1 MPESSPGM
9 PESSAGTDGSTVP
22 TQLAILVPTFDPA
35 IDNVEIWAS
44 KVELLAATWPA
55 TKLTELSTRLIL
67 GCKGTAYQKLQLHQK
82 ELLVNDPKSIQRLV
96 ELVGGTWGQIPLEK
110 KFELVERAIFRGQQK
125 NDESSDSYVSRNDV
139 VWSELLSKDV
149 RLEEI
154 RAYVLLRGSK
164 LASEDKKRVIVESG
178 AEAGGVL
185 DVKKVTAAI
194 RMLGSGFFQEL
205 TGNRRDRTL
214 KTYDHHAFNLEE
226 ESEAMDG
233 EHTFWTTSE
242 EYLDDNLLET
252 LAAED
257 DEDALMVLQFEDT
270 IAETVQADSELS
282 AYFSTYQEA
291 RKRLSEKTKFR
302 GFWGV
307 SRKGGGDSKGYG
319 KKGKSS
325 KGKGKG
331 GLERRIANSYC
342 RICWKKGHWKNEC
355 PMKPGST
362 SGSSTSSTMSSSIP
376 TSVVTVDD
384 LPEEFINLE
393 TIDDTQSS
401 SKQEVSC
408 FVAQGFFMG
417 PMNRHNQG
425 NSYGSKVGNWKTQGI
440 IKGGDRPIRNQ
451 FFQRFR
457 HLMSSSSQFRKDPL
471 SESPARFVREARFGE
486 AQDHE
491 LETRK
496 HLEKLPSPAISLHE
510 CHFASSGTVGVVD
523 LGASQTVIG
532 TQQVRELLQQLP
544 LQVKQQVKRTPCHL
558 VFRFGNHQT
567 LVSRHALV
575 LPLGN
580 ETFRIAVVEG
590 KTPFLLSNTFLK
602 GIQAVIDTHEGTL
615 WSKKLNRYL
624 NIEPSAKNLFLMD
637 INQLWD
643 SPQDP
648 EQQSYPSRG
657 IEECHLTEENTKE
670 HSQSPPNVTEV
681 LEINQENQEVSTN
694 VVKESRQ
701 KQQQFQKANPVS
713 ATLGPKDLDNH
724 RVTLPKSFNS
734 HVQGCPSETCP
745 ISSRGLGGSE
755 QGTPEG
761 DPKDDTGRTLGGEH
775 PVRQGEVGS
784 QVSSGIRRSSLD
796 GLVCRLLRRQP
807 QGGSP
812 EVCDL
817 CGKETRG
824 RECDCKG
831 AEQRCIEGSTKS
843 QGQEHAPGKCVG
855 ELMDT
860 GPGGGHRG
868 LRGSRGVSGGGH
880 PTTRTDQWPSGAAE
894 LCHGREQQFGPS
906 HDPSRDGHAGDAHT
920 FEAVEHQ
927 AGAVKPNEMT
937 SPEVRSRSPLMSD
950 NDFVFHAPCDSKQ
963 QSYYRSIQKKALQFR
978 QELRQCIQQFSQKG
992 PTRGRWDLI
1001 EIMCSDSSELTSQ
1014 VQQAGGKALRFGL
1027 SQGDLRKPGG
1037 RQNLFKTLVLHQPR
1051 DVWYSPECRPWCLWS
1066 GYNLTTSET
1075 TMEKILGD
1083 RAESLWQISL
1093 GIVLL
1098 EYQLQ
1103 KGSHFHMEQPNGSQM
1118 WNIHGI
1124 EPILKQTSRCSFDLC
1139 KVGSLKDPDSQK
1151 PIRKRLVVQS
1161 TSDVLYRELHG
1172 KHCDRNHEH
1181 KTIEGSTIVNGQRM
1195 PLSKFTEWYPP
1206 KFAKQIARIILKGKI
1221 RGGIPIGVGETEDHP
1236 TKRRRLGSK
1245 LSPAAIEASFPDIN
1259 WQTVMEKVNRET
1271 PRVGAKLIQ
1280 QGEVI
1285 DMIQK
1290 LCPNHII
1297 QHIVTCRGMDR
1308 CVGPNQPTPKGKA
1321 PLRRF
1326 ICIRRRT
1333 EEIVV
1338 EPDWEPWEHLS
1349 LAKIRRKCTPA
1360 RLGLTI
1366 FAQARRSDEV
1376 MNTPPSADVP
1386 IRSRVHDEEGMPD
1399 AKRHCAE
1406 QAHGESE
1413 KVEYRQTVDLTS
1425 QKHGPLFLK
1434 LRSEEQAWLLKLHR
1448 NMGHPGAQ
1456 KLVEF
1461 CRQLNCPSHILQAI
1475 PEIRCSTCL
1484 ETSRPTIARPS
1495 SIHEPLE
1502 FGEVISMDGIT
1513 WTNKQGESFHFYH
1526 FLDQST
1532 VYHTAL
1538 VSPSRT
1544 SKDAIQALTL
1554 GWLQWAGPPDLLVM
1568 DAASEFNSEEFGN
1581 FLQGQ
1586 GIKSRTCAADA
1597 HWQNSRVERHGGVL
1611 QVMLTK
1617 MDQEETIASYD
1628 DLRCAL
1634 AKATSTKNQWSRHR
1648 GYPPEVLVF
1657 GKRTRNPGS
1666 VISDPN
1672 VASHSAALS
1681 ESSEFQQFHKELNRR
1696 EQARR
1701 AFAAV
1706 DNDQALRRA
1715 IVQRTRPNR
1724 GNYQKG
1730 DWVMMWRKKGESQG
1744 QWTGPFQVII
1754 QESHQVVWI
1763 TKGTTLYRIA
1773 PEHLRPLS
1781 AVEEL
1786 TRGEDMKGVNQGV
1799 QLGVVQFRPMN
1810 DGHIPTTEE
1819 VSPTPQP
1826 VHPQNIDNPNQ
1837 EQNIGGNEGSAGSQP
1852 DHEPETVSVPSE
1864 NPESLTPEISAVPD
1878 PADQAHQIPIP
1889 ESDQDE
1895 LFVQEE
1901 ECFNLCEESAWVFS
1915 VDITLQDIE
1924 RWRNEDDP
1932 TEMAFLVSAA
1942 KKQRSEVRM
1951 SQLNEAEKEL
1961 FRKAKNKEIESWLS
1975 TETVAK
1981 ILRHQIPT
1989 ENIMRCRWILTW
2001 KPVDSSE
2008 ATATNQ
2014 HTAKARLVVL
2024 GYEDPLVHEI
2034 PRDSPTMT
2042 KLSRML
2048 ILQIAASNGWD
2059 IESFDIKTA
2068 FLRGTEVSERTLGI
2082 EPPEELRERMKMKPN
2097 EVLQLLKG
2105 AYGRVDAPFLW
2116 FTELKQGLESLDF
2129 KASPFDPCVFV
2140 LTHPQTGN
2148 TEGVIGVHVD
2158 DGLCCGA
2165 EYFQTQLQK
2174 LASKFP
2180 FGSHRKRNFTFTG
2193 LKIDQQKDHTIT
2205 VSQEQY
2211 VKDIQ
2216 PIKIGRDRRQV
2227 AEDAVTE
2234 SERQSLR
2241 ALIGSLSYA
2250 AINSRPDLGSR
2261 IGNLQSSINRAKV
2274 STLCEANKVLHEAK
2288 MYADTMLTIHPIPL
2302 QDLRFIA
2309 FSDASFASERNP
2321 DSHQGMMIMSCHAK
2335 IGENRTSF
2343 VNPIIWHSKKIQ
2355 KVAVSTLSAEAMA
2368 LAGSVDMLSWTRLY
2382 WGWLMNT
2389 KIPWKHADEALLR
2402 LPEAFAAIPPIDKEV
2417 GIKGPSDEVQELLT
2431 KLPPSNSG
2439 IITTDCKPLYDL
2451 ISRTAPPSCQEFR
2464 TQLQAKLIKE
2474 HLQSGIKIR
2483 WVPSGAQIADALT
2496 KVMDST
2502 MLRECLKLG
2511 KYCLHDESEILKA
2524 RSDSRSRLQWLRDNA
2539 KNAG

>member
-1 MPESSPGM
+1 M
-9 PESSAGTDGSTVP
+9 P

-125 NDESSDSYVSRNDV
+125 HDESSDSYVSRNDV

-342 RICWKKGHWKNEC
+342 RICWKKGHWKNKC

-362 SGSSTSSTMSSSIP
+362 SGSSTSSSMSSSIP

-408 FVAQGFFMG
+408 FVAQGLFMG

-496 HLEKLPSPAISLHE
+496 HLEKLSSPAISLHE

-532 TQQVRELLQQLP
+532 TQQVGELLQQLP

-657 IEECHLTEENTKE
+657 IEECHLTEEKTKG

-701 KQQQFQKANPVS
+701 KQQQFQSPVS

-937 SPEVRSRSPLMSD
+937 SPEVRSMSPLMSD
-950 NDFVFHAPCDSKQ
+950 NDFLFHAPCDSKQ
-963 QSYYRSIQKKALQFR
+963 QSYYRSIQKKAQQFR

-1014 VQQAGGKALRFGL
+1014 VQQAGGESATFWIV
-1027 SQGDLRKPGG
+1027 SGG
-1037 RQNLFKTLVLHQPR
+1037 FAETRGEAKFVQNISVASTPRRLVQSRMSTMVSLEWIQSDNVRDHHGKDTRGSCRIVMANQPR
-1051 DVWYSPECRPWCLWS
+1051 DRPFRIPIAKGKPFS
-1066 GYNLTTSET
+1066 HGTTQWFTDVEHPWNRNPSSN
-1075 TMEKILGD
+1075 K
-1083 RAESLWQISL
+1083 RVVA
-1093 GIVLL
+1093 VLIFA
-1098 EYQLQ
+1098 
-1103 KGSHFHMEQPNGSQM
+1103 K
-1118 WNIHGI
+1118 
-1124 EPILKQTSRCSFDLC
+1124 
-1139 KVGSLKDPDSQK
+1139 
-1151 PIRKRLVVQS
+1151 LVV
-1161 TSDVLYRELHG
+1161 
-1172 KHCDRNHEH
+1172 
-1181 KTIEGSTIVNGQRM
+1181 
-1195 PLSKFTEWYPP
+1195 
-1206 KFAKQIARIILKGKI
+1206 
-1221 RGGIPIGVGETEDHP
+1221 
-1236 TKRRRLGSK
+1236 
-1245 LSPAAIEASFPDIN
+1245 
-1259 WQTVMEKVNRET
+1259 
-1271 PRVGAKLIQ
+1271 
-1280 QGEVI
+1280 
-1285 DMIQK
+1285 
-1290 LCPNHII
+1290 
-1297 QHIVTCRGMDR
+1297 
-1308 CVGPNQPTPKGKA
+1308 
-1321 PLRRF
+1321 
-1326 ICIRRRT
+1326 
-1333 EEIVV
+1333 
-1338 EPDWEPWEHLS
+1338 
-1349 LAKIRRKCTPA
+1349 
-1360 RLGLTI
+1360 
-1366 FAQARRSDEV
+1366 
-1376 MNTPPSADVP
+1376 
-1386 IRSRVHDEEGMPD
+1386 
-1399 AKRHCAE
+1399 
-1406 QAHGESE
+1406 
-1413 KVEYRQTVDLTS
+1413 
-1425 QKHGPLFLK
+1425 
-1434 LRSEEQAWLLKLHR
+1434 
-1448 NMGHPGAQ
+1448 
-1456 KLVEF
+1456 
-1461 CRQLNCPSHILQAI
+1461 
-1475 PEIRCSTCL
+1475 
-1484 ETSRPTIARPS
+1484 
-1495 SIHEPLE
+1495 
-1502 FGEVISMDGIT
+1502 
-1513 WTNKQGESFHFYH
+1513 
-1526 FLDQST
+1526 
-1532 VYHTAL
+1532 
-1538 VSPSRT
+1538 
-1544 SKDAIQALTL
+1544 
-1554 GWLQWAGPPDLLVM
+1554 
-1568 DAASEFNSEEFGN
+1568 
-1581 FLQGQ
+1581 
-1586 GIKSRTCAADA
+1586 
-1597 HWQNSRVERHGGVL
+1597 
-1611 QVMLTK
+1611 
-1617 MDQEETIASYD
+1617 
-1628 DLRCAL
+1628 
-1634 AKATSTKNQWSRHR
+1634 
-1648 GYPPEVLVF
+1648 
-1657 GKRTRNPGS
+1657 
-1666 VISDPN
+1666 
-1672 VASHSAALS
+1672 
-1681 ESSEFQQFHKELNRR
+1681 
-1696 EQARR
+1696 
-1701 AFAAV
+1701 
-1706 DNDQALRRA
+1706 
-1715 IVQRTRPNR
+1715 
-1724 GNYQKG
+1724 
-1730 DWVMMWRKKGESQG
+1730 
-1744 QWTGPFQVII
+1744 
-1754 QESHQVVWI
+1754 
-1763 TKGTTLYRIA
+1763 
-1773 PEHLRPLS
+1773 
-1781 AVEEL
+1781 
-1786 TRGEDMKGVNQGV
+1786 
-1799 QLGVVQFRPMN
+1799 
-1810 DGHIPTTEE
+1810 
-1819 VSPTPQP
+1819 
-1826 VHPQNIDNPNQ
+1826 
-1837 EQNIGGNEGSAGSQP
+1837 
-1852 DHEPETVSVPSE
+1852 
-1864 NPESLTPEISAVPD
+1864 
-1878 PADQAHQIPIP
+1878 
-1889 ESDQDE
+1889 
-1895 LFVQEE
+1895 
-1901 ECFNLCEESAWVFS
+1901 
-1915 VDITLQDIE
+1915 
-1924 RWRNEDDP
+1924 
-1932 TEMAFLVSAA
+1932 
-1942 KKQRSEVRM
+1942 
-1951 SQLNEAEKEL
+1951 
-1961 FRKAKNKEIESWLS
+1961 
-1975 TETVAK
+1975 
-1981 ILRHQIPT
+1981 
-1989 ENIMRCRWILTW
+1989 
-2001 KPVDSSE
+2001 
-2008 ATATNQ
+2008 
-2014 HTAKARLVVL
+2014 
-2024 GYEDPLVHEI
+2024 
-2034 PRDSPTMT
+2034 
-2042 KLSRML
+2042 
-2048 ILQIAASNGWD
+2048 
-2059 IESFDIKTA
+2059 
-2068 FLRGTEVSERTLGI
+2068 
-2082 EPPEELRERMKMKPN
+2082 
-2097 EVLQLLKG
+2097 
-2105 AYGRVDAPFLW
+2105 
-2116 FTELKQGLESLDF
+2116 
-2129 KASPFDPCVFV
+2129 
-2140 LTHPQTGN
+2140 
-2148 TEGVIGVHVD
+2148 
-2158 DGLCCGA
+2158 
-2165 EYFQTQLQK
+2165 
-2174 LASKFP
+2174 
-2180 FGSHRKRNFTFTG
+2180 
-2193 LKIDQQKDHTIT
+2193 
-2205 VSQEQY
+2205 
-2211 VKDIQ
+2211 
-2216 PIKIGRDRRQV
+2216 
-2227 AEDAVTE
+2227 
-2234 SERQSLR
+2234 
-2241 ALIGSLSYA
+2241 
-2250 AINSRPDLGSR
+2250 
-2261 IGNLQSSINRAKV
+2261 
-2274 STLCEANKVLHEAK
+2274 
-2288 MYADTMLTIHPIPL
+2288 
-2302 QDLRFIA
+2302 
-2309 FSDASFASERNP
+2309 
-2321 DSHQGMMIMSCHAK
+2321 
-2335 IGENRTSF
+2335 
-2343 VNPIIWHSKKIQ
+2343 
-2355 KVAVSTLSAEAMA
+2355 
-2368 LAGSVDMLSWTRLY
+2368 
-2382 WGWLMNT
+2382 
-2389 KIPWKHADEALLR
+2389 
-2402 LPEAFAAIPPIDKEV
+2402 
-2417 GIKGPSDEVQELLT
+2417 
-2431 KLPPSNSG
+2431 
-2439 IITTDCKPLYDL
+2439 
-2451 ISRTAPPSCQEFR
+2451 
-2464 TQLQAKLIKE
+2464 
-2474 HLQSGIKIR
+2474 
-2483 WVPSGAQIADALT
+2483 
-2496 KVMDST
+2496 
-2502 MLRECLKLG
+2502 
-2511 KYCLHDESEILKA
+2511 
-2524 RSDSRSRLQWLRDNA
+2524 
-2539 KNAG
+2539 